1 MAELMRN
8 ANAAH
13 KDYGDFKGVI
23 ESNPNFVP
31 CDLDGIA
38 ERKGY
43 FLVMEWKRPGEE
55 ISLGQQRMLQA
66 LAQTPKF
73 SVIIMVGDTDNGVN
87 LDHYWLLDNKGKPF
101 KKGKDFE
108 EFKQFYKLWYE
119 LIDDV

>member
-1 MAELMRN
+1 MAQIMRN
-8 ANAAH
+8 VNAAH
-13 KDYGDFKGVI
+13 KDYGDFKGII

-55 ISLGQQRMLQA
+55 VSLGQQRMLQA

-87 LDHYWLLDNKGKPF
+87 LDHYWLLDSKGKPF

-108 EFKQFYKLWYE
+108 EFKQFYKLWYD
-119 LIDDV
+119 LIDD

>member
-1 MAELMRN
+1 MAGLMRN

-13 KDYGDFKGVI
+13 KDYGDFKGII

-119 LIDDV
+119 LIDD